1 MGFTIFGNG
10 CLVRRKILNSFSLV
24 STGYKILAII
34 MMCVATSLLVVL
46 LINIISVPAYGT
58 IIAIIFFLFC
68 FSGVYLCFSH
78 RITINQKK
86 GTIIFANFRKKEI
99 AVKNVKQIVVNET
112 NSINPK
118 KYCFIDCILNDDTL
132 IRISGYCNLGYRN
145 ATQKTMDIVNQV
157 NELLQNLKE

>member
-1 MGFTIFGNG
+1 MKTRFT
-10 CLVRRKILNSFSLV
+10 FSLV

-46 LINIISVPAYGT
+46 LINIMSVPAYGT

-86 GTIIFANFRKKEI
+86 GTIVFANFRKKEI
-99 AVKNVKQIVVNET
+99 AVKNVKKIVVNTT
-112 NSINPK
+112 NSINIK
-118 KYCFIDCILNDDTL
+118 KYCFIDCIFDDTL
-132 IRISGYCNLGYRN
+132 IRISGYCSIGYRK
-145 ATQKTMDIVNQV
+145 ATQKTIDIVNQL
-157 NELLQNLKE
+157 NQNIIEQKNA